1 MLKKDKQLLW
11 VVFDLQDLNRVS
23 IRDAAM
29 PSFVETLAEQFSGAG
44 IYTNLDF
51 DVAFD
56 QHKIDPES
64 RNMTTFNT
72 PLRTFRLIVLPMGY
86 TNSPQIMHNDVV
98 FMLQDEIGG
107 CALVYIDDTGIK
119 GPKTRYQAEDGSYEM
134 MPDSDGIR

>member
-1 MLKKDKQLLW
+1 MLKKDKQSLR

-29 PSFVETLAEQFSGAG
+29 PPFVETLAEQFSGAG

-56 QHKIDPES
+56 QRKIDPAS

-72 PLRTFRLIVLPMGY
+72 PLGTFRLTVLPMGY
-86 TNSPQIMHNDVV
+86 TNSPQIMHNDVA

-107 CALVYIDDTGIK
+107 CASVYIDDAGIK
-119 GPKTRYQAEDGSYEM
+119 GPKTQY
-134 MPDSDGIR
+134 